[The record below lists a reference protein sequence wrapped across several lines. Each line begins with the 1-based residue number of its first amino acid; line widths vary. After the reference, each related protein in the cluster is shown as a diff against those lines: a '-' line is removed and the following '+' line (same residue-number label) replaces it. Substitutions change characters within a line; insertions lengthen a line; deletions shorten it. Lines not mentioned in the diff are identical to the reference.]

1 MLSAVILAFDT
12 PPATPRRGRESAE
25 REAIVRTLASLIDAC
40 VAGLVADAVLVG
52 PPNSG
57 LEIIAEEAGCG
68 LVEAVDARSGL
79 ARALPAMRYPDV
91 LVLRAGHAP
100 ERGFVDELRDAL
112 AYGER
117 DRAMVLRAAPH
128 SLLTRL
134 APQLAEPVGLVARR
148 EDFGAAGDLATL
160 AKKLRAQPL
169 LPAAKV
175 AGRGPG
181 HALRAP
187 ACTTPHPTPGPPI
200 A

>member
-1 MLSAVILAFDT
+1 MSALRQAHPLATLMLSAVILAFDT

-52 PPNSG
+52 PPDSG
-57 LEIIAEEAGCG
+57 LGIIAEEAGCG

-134 APQLAEPVGLVARR
+134 APRLAEPVGLVARR

-160 AKKLRAQPL
+160 AKKLRAMEL
-169 LPAAKV
+169 TTKA
-175 AGRGPG
+175 R
-181 HALRAP
+181 RA
-187 ACTTPHPTPGPPI
+187 I
-200 A
+200 